1 MQKQIVLTE
10 IDLYDIRKTLF
21 EARML
26 LENGD
31 GEENK
36 DKILYNLKHW
46 QELLR
51 IL

>member
-1 MQKQIVLTE
+1 MKKQIVLTE
-10 IDLYDIRKTLF
+10 LDAYDIRKTLF

-26 LENGD
+26 LESGS

-46 QELLR
+46 QELLN
-51 IL
+51 I

>member
-10 IDLYDIRKTLF
+10 IDVSDIRKTLF

-26 LENGD
+26 LENND

-36 DKILYNLKHW
+36 EKILYSLKHW
-46 QELLR
+46 QELLKF
-51 IL
+51 